1 MAPPPDRPTD
11 AQKVA
16 CPCGHGDVPA
26 EIAGQRP
33 LLERAAAGDREAFA
47 HIHDDQV
54 GGVHRYLLAW
64 TGDPARAAELTAQV
78 FHSAPRWLPITAPDR
93 EEAGAWLIAMAR
105 DAVQDPTAT
114 RPPPAGPPGNAVEA
128 LARLPAP
135 QREILVLRLLCG
147 HSLAHSAH
155 LSGYPRRTVLELQLA
170 ACLAIGD
177 LLGTPPAVV
186 ATPLA
191 EEFERRLDHD
201 DPQPSDDPPALA
213 GALAVARSLRQ
224 AIPGAPAAPLPHPAP
239 GPPLTHPAVGPRVT
253 DPAPGPPLIHLD
265 PGTRLTRP
273 GPGRVPRWGSV
284 ADRRNWRDRLST
296 GWRDAGTDRRPW
308 VATGVAVVGI
318 VVVLVLQAFGDHG
331 PPPRCGVRPCPAP
344 TTAVV
349 AAAGAAS
356 SLGTAPTTVAE
367 PSTTGST
374 RASPLAPPSAP
385 RTSTPATPPTT
396 RPATTAAQTSGAP
409 TTTSAPTTTAP
420 PTTAPPTTTT
430 TAPVTT

>member
-1 MAPPPDRPTD
+1 MAPPPDRPSD

-47 HIHDDQV
+47 RIHDDQV
-54 GGVHRYLLAW
+54 EGVHRYLLAW

-78 FHSAPRWLPITAPDR
+78 FRSAPRWLPITAPDQ

-105 DAVQDPTAT
+105 DAVQNPTAT
-114 RPPPAGPPGNAVEA
+114 RPPPTGPPGNAVEA
-128 LARLPAP
+128 LARLPDP
-135 QREILVLRLLCG
+135 QREVLVLRLLCG

-177 LLGTPPAVV
+177 LLGTPPAVA
-186 ATPLA
+186 ATPSA
-191 EEFERRLDHD
+191 EEFERRLEHGE
-201 DPQPSDDPPALA
+201 PQPSDDPLALA

-224 AIPGAPAAPLPHPAP
+224 AIPRAPAPPLPHPTPAPALPHPAP
-239 GPPLTHPAVGPRVT
+239 GPRLTHP
-253 DPAPGPPLIHLD
+253 DS
-265 PGTRLTRP
+265 GTRLTHP

-296 GWRDAGTDRRPW
+296 GWREAGTDRRPW

-331 PPPRCGVRPCPAP
+331 PPPACGVRPCPAP

-356 SLGTAPTTVAE
+356 SLGTTPTTVAE
-367 PSTTGST
+367 PSTTGTT

-385 RTSTPATPPTT
+385 RTSTPASPATT
-396 RPATTAAQTSGAP
+396 RPATTAPQTSGAP
-409 TTTSAPTTTAP
+409 RPTTTTAP
-420 PTTAPPTTTT
+420 PTTAPPTTASTTTT